1 MVTAK
6 YLTHTSQEA
15 PTIKNGAEG
24 RIDIAYTLSKFRV
37 KKVISGESLK
47 DEDTFTMLENEAYD
61 QEKKITYHIAG
72 YNLIEADKNYLLIL
86 RHSETDPYYIVSGV
100 NYGKVSL
107 EETETDYPKG
117 LKDANTDYSKE
128 ILFEYAKQEKI
139 RNDARTKYDKDIKP
153 FIN

>member
-1 MVTAK
+1 
-6 YLTHTSQEA
+6 
-15 PTIKNGAEG
+15 
-24 RIDIAYTLSKFRV
+24 
-37 KKVISGESLK
+37 
-47 DEDTFTMLENEAYD
+47 MLENEAYD